1 MVGKWHH
8 DKDAA
13 IRRVGQTHLNKQPFW
28 PAIEGERREKKH
40 VRIRI
45 LGRGEMQLNGQSVEG
60 CGQEL
65 IEHHRCVKCRERADA
80 QCKHPRG
87 GGVAG
92 MLGVCGT
99 LYSVGWDRHQ
109 VITLMSAMQRSFS
122 AWDKESERKTHG
134 WMATVEVEVVPSCS
148 VLKREGKRR
157 V

>member
-1 MVGKWHH
+1 
-8 DKDAA
+8 
-13 IRRVGQTHLNKQPFW
+13 
-28 PAIEGERREKKH
+28 
-40 VRIRI
+40 
-45 LGRGEMQLNGQSVEG
+45 MQLNGQSVEG

-80 QCKHPRG
+80 QCKHPR

-134 WMATVEVEVVPSCS
+134 WMATVEVEVIPSCS